1 MAHTTAFVASEIE
14 GINAVKYVTIT
25 FSGTYA
31 TGGEA
36 VTAGEFG
43 LQVIESIQPNV
54 AVDTA
59 GTTVYQTR
67 YAAATGKIQLYVA
80 AAGAE
85 FANGASLTGVTMTA
99 RVVGN

>member
-1 MAHTTAFVASEIE
+1 MAHTTAFVAQEVE
-14 GINAVKYVTIT
+14 GINTVKYVTIS

-36 VTAGEFG
+36 VTAAEFG
-43 LQVIESIQPNV
+43 LASIESVQPNL
-54 AVDTA
+54 AVSGA
-59 GTTVYQTR
+59 GTTVYNARFNSSTS
-67 YAAATGKIQLYVA
+67 KIQLYVA

-85 FANGASLTGVTMTA
+85 FANGASLTDITLTA